1 MVRVKRGYVARRR
14 RKKTL
19 ARAKGFRGSI
29 GRLFRSAKQATL
41 RSMKFATRDRR
52 DRKGVFR
59 RLWIVRIN
67 AALKEL
73 GFTYNKFINGLKK
86 NKVVIDRK
94 ILAQLAVFDPK
105 AFARIVEIS
114 KK

>member
-29 GRLFRSAKQATL
+29 GKLFRSAKQATL

-52 DRKGVFR
+52 DRKGTFR
-59 RLWIVRIN
+59 RLWIARIG
-67 AALKEL
+67 AALREL
-73 GFTYNKFINGLKK
+73 NWTYNKFINALKK
-86 NKVVIDRK
+86 KKIILDRK
-94 ILAQLAVFDPK
+94 VLAQLAAFDPK
-105 AFARIVEIS
+105 SFAHIVEIA